1 MRAEEKKEKTKDERI
16 AKLIKELAD
25 ERAAISDA

>member
-16 AKLIKELAD
+16 AQLIKELAD
-25 ERAAISDA
+25 GQVALGDA